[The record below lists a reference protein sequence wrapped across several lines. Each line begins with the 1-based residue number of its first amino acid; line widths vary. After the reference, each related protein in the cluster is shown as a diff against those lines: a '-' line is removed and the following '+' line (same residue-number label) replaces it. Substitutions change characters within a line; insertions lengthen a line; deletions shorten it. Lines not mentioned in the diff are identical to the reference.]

1 MTRWLVGDIPSAS
14 AARSLSTSSKL
25 ARYPAQQTRPD
36 VAVRLDDVLRLIPVD
51 PQPMSGAAQNVY
63 DVIVIGAGPVGYT
76 VAARTRAAGL
86 TVAVVEQELVG
97 GECAYWACI
106 PSKAMLRPVVAVADA
121 RRVAGAF
128 QAVTGTVDA
137 PAVFARRDEWVT
149 GWNDQ
154 GQAAGLKS
162 LGAELIRGHGRLD
175 GHRRVAVEIPGGG
188 TIALTARHAVVICTG
203 SRTALPELAGLA
215 EARPWTNRE
224 ATGSHAVPGRLA
236 IVGGGGVGVEMAS
249 AWAGLGSAITLLAQ
263 ADGLLPRME
272 TFAGE
277 LVGRSLA
284 RAGVNVR
291 IGVTVT
297 GVRRP
302 GGTGPVTLTLED
314 GGEVEADEALFATG
328 RAPLTNDIGLD
339 TVGLVPGSWLEV
351 DDTCMVRALTG
362 GWLYALGDVNHHALL
377 THQGKYQARIAAA
390 AIAAR
395 AAGQPVDPAPWGP
408 HAVTA
413 DYRAVPQVFFCDPPA
428 GAVGLTANQAE
439 RAGHRIRVVDV
450 DLGVAVPGAGL
461 YADGYT
467 GRARMVVDED
477 HGYLLGVTFV
487 GPGVEELIH
496 SATTAVAGQ
505 VPISRLWHAVP
516 CFPSISEAWL
526 RLLEGYGPERR
537 VAVDSGSDDVEAGC
551 GAQAGR

>member
-1 MTRWLVGDIPSAS
+1 
-14 AARSLSTSSKL
+14 
-25 ARYPAQQTRPD
+25 
-36 VAVRLDDVLRLIPVD
+36 
-51 PQPMSGAAQNVY
+51 MSGIAANAY

-76 VAARTRAAGL
+76 VADETRQAKL
-86 TVAVVEQELVG
+86 TVAVVERELVG

-106 PSKAMLRPVVAVADA
+106 PSKAILRPVVAVADA
-121 RRVAGAF
+121 RRVAGAR

-137 PAVFARRDEWVT
+137 PAVFARRDKWVSN
-149 GWNDQ
+149 WDDE
-154 GQAAGLKS
+154 GQAGGLKS
-162 LGAELIRGHGRLD
+162 LGVDLIRGHGRLD
-175 GHRRVAVEIPGGG
+175 GHRRVAVATADRE
-188 TIALTARHAVVICTG
+188 TVALTARHAVVICTG
-203 SRTALPELAGLA
+203 SRPAFPELAGLA
-215 EARPWTNRE
+215 ESRPWTNRE
-224 ATGSHAVPGRLA
+224 ATGSRTVPRRLV

-249 AWAGLGSAITLLAQ
+249 AWAGLGSSVTLLAQ

-272 TFAGE
+272 PFVGE
-277 LVGRSLA
+277 LVGRA
-284 RAGVNVR
+284 FAQAGVDVR

-302 GGTGPVTLTLED
+302 GGTGPIVLTLEG

-328 RAPLTNDIGLD
+328 REPLTGDIGLE

-351 DDTCMVRALTG
+351 DDTCKVRALED
-362 GWLYALGDVNHHALL
+362 GWLYALGDVNRHALL

-395 AAGQPVDPAPWGP
+395 AAARPVDPAPWGP

-413 DYRAVPQVFFCDPPA
+413 DYCAVPQLFFCDPPA
-428 GAVGLTANQAE
+428 GAVGLTADQAE
-439 RAGHRIRVVDV
+439 RGGHRIRVVDV
-450 DLGVAVPGAGL
+450 DPGRTVAGAGL
-461 YADGYT
+461 YADGYS

-496 SATTAVAGQ
+496 SATIAVAGQ

-516 CFPSISEAWL
+516 CFPSIAEVWL
-526 RLLEGYGPERR
+526 RLLEAYRT
-537 VAVDSGSDDVEAGC
+537 
-551 GAQAGR
+551 